1 MFKSLMRDV
10 TLSLQARSGV
20 TPVLFVWLAIV
31 GVALFAA
38 LAFLCVAAYAW
49 LAPQLGVVFAALVMA
64 GVFIL
69 IALIALMCVAVSR
82 RMAMR
87 RAARER
93 AVRTQAQA
101 SMLLDPKVLGVAMQA
116 GRAIGWQRVIPI
128 AILGFVAAQWLL
140 RERDKPAPA
149 SGKEERES

>member
-1 MFKSLMRDV
+1 
-10 TLSLQARSGV
+10 
-20 TPVLFVWLAIV
+20 
-31 GVALFAA
+31 
-38 LAFLCVAAYAW
+38 
-49 LAPQLGVVFAALVMA
+49 
-64 GVFIL
+64 
-69 IALIALMCVAVSR
+69 
-82 RMAMR
+82 MAMR
-87 RAARER
+87 NAARER
-93 AVRTQAQA
+93 AARTQAQA